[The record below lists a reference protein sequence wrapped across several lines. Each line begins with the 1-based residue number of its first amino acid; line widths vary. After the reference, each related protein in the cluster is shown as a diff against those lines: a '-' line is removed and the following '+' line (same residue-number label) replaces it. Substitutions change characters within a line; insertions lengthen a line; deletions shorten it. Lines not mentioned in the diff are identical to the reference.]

1 MNAYK
6 DKYKFILGIAAAL
19 AGCASGLPTDQTL
32 PIEKQYT
39 TGSNI
44 PRDASK
50 SGVKTVSAEDAA
62 LSRATVQMPP
72 KGKGGG

>member
-6 DKYKFILGIAAAL
+6 VKYKLNAYKVNYKFILGIAVAL

-39 TGSNI
+39 TDSNI
-44 PRDASK
+44 PR
-50 SGVKTVSAEDAA
+50 VI
-62 LSRATVQMPP
+62 L
-72 KGKGGG
+72 